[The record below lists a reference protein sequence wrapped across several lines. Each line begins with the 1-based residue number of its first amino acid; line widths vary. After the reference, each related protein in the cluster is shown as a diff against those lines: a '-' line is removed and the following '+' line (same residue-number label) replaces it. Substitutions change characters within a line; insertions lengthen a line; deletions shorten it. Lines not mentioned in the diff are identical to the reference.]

1 MSDCDAQIEGRR
13 NVTEAVHAEGGGR
26 IFLQLWHA
34 GRMSHPAFHDG
45 ALPVVPSAVAFE
57 GRILNGGNGR

>member
-1 MSDCDAQIEGRR
+1 MSDCDAQIEGWR
-13 NVTEAVHAEGGGR
+13 NVAGAVHAEGGR

-57 GRILNGGNGR
+57 GQILNGGNGR